1 MEITNKIDQRS
12 EKKREEEEYKRDK
25 KKLIYKNK
33 DKNQQIRIENPNS
46 GKYLQFP
53 LFNCFNEVKLIEKKP
68 QADKSKNLKRK
79 GGAIER

>member
-33 DKNQQIRIENPNS
+33 DKNQQIRIEDPNS
-46 GKYLQFP
+46 GNIFSFP
-53 LFNCFNEVKLIEKKP
+53 I
-68 QADKSKNLKRK
+68 
-79 GGAIER
+79 I